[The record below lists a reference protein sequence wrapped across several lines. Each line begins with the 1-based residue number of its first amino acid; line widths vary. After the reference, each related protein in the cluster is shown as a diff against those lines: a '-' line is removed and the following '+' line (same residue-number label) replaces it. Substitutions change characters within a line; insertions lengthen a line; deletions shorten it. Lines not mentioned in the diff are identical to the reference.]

1 MAIDHPKPS
10 AQNTHRHVLWLDPS
24 VGISPSRIR
33 RVRICE
39 NCISFD
45 LECLNQFCA
54 FPPKLP
60 YASKSLPV
68 SWLLKDTA
76 HFGTSTKIILEHQN
90 LVMLEHQ
97 KNVFKKRTSIHQA
110 PKFSPLFVKK
120 CLSWTTFA
128 ARLTLNFSFVACLH
142 VFAVFWSYTL
152 QSCTILYDMICM
164 SEYVWTEVS
173 DFCISLQHVW

>member
-1 MAIDHPKPS
+1 MLYIYIIYIYIYIILYIYYIYIIYYIYCPKFAGFKNIRLGFAHFEMAIDHPKPS

-97 KNVFKKRTSIHQA
+97 KNVFLKKEPQSIK
-110 PKFSPLFVKK
+110 PP
-120 CLSWTTFA
+120 
-128 ARLTLNFSFVACLH
+128 NFLRYLLKSV
-142 VFAVFWSYTL
+142 
-152 QSCTILYDMICM
+152 
-164 SEYVWTEVS
+164 
-173 DFCISLQHVW
+173 